1 MSASGSKDRVFPYTG
16 NIADFVELNIFVKR
30 KLGNMCFVSS
40 VPKDKDAFV
49 GVGII
54 LEEIAK
60 DDLTVR

>member
-1 MSASGSKDRVFPYTG
+1 MSASGSKERVFPYTG
-16 NIADFVELNIFVKR
+16 NIADFIELNIFMKR
-30 KLGNMCFVSS
+30 KLGNMYFVSS
-40 VPKDKDAFV
+40 VRKDKDDFV